1 MDRCKACN
9 IKCSKTGFS
18 QGVNNNSKEK
28 NLRFAIARKIGA
40 NGTVPTGFVKQA
52 LASAM
57 EKLKIEEPII
67 QDIEENIVEILTKA
81 GFKEMAEGEFIL
93 NIE

>member
-1 MDRCKACN
+1 
-9 IKCSKTGFS
+9 
-18 QGVNNNSKEK
+18 
-28 NLRFAIARKIGA
+28 
-40 NGTVPTGFVKQA
+40 
-52 LASAM
+52 M